1 LRLRSPKK
9 GDAVISDVKPWG
21 RWATLGLGLIA
32 LLAGQL
38 VALTALI
45 WWTGLGLAYW
55 ADFARDGVAV
65 TFIICISTP
74 VQVLLLVL
82 MARQTRASAADYL
95 GFTLPQKRDVV
106 WGIIAVLIFI
116 VVGDGISWLL
126 GHNIVTQFQLDIHR
140 TASAAG
146 WLPWLWLSIVVV
158 TPIGEETLFRGFLF
172 RGWHRS
178 PRDAWV
184 AIAVT
189 ALLWAVIHVQYDLYV
204 IAQVF
209 VCGLVFGW
217 LRWATGSTI
226 LTMLLHGL
234 VNCEGM
240 FETFMALRS

>member
-1 LRLRSPKK
+1 
-9 GDAVISDVKPWG
+9 VISDVKPWG

-38 VALTALI
+38 VALTALT
-45 WWTGLGLAYW
+45 WWTGLGLAHW

-65 TFIICISTP
+65 TLIICISTP
-74 VQVLLLVL
+74 VQVLLLAL

-95 GFTLPQKRDVV
+95 GLTLPRKRDVV

-126 GHNIVTQFQLDIHR
+126 GHNIVTQFQLDIYR

-146 WLPWLWLSIVVV
+146 WLPWLLLSIDVV

>member
-1 LRLRSPKK
+1 M
-9 GDAVISDVKPWG
+9 ISDVKPWG

-95 GFTLPQKRDVV
+95 GLTLPQKRDVV

-172 RGWHRS
+172 RGWLQQ
-178 PRDAWV
+178 PRDAW
-184 AIAVT
+184 AVIVIT
-189 ALLWAVIHVQYDLYV
+189 SLLWAFIHVQYDWYV
-204 IAQVF
+204 IAQIF
-209 VCGLVFGW
+209 IFGLLLGW
-217 LRWATGSTI
+217 MRWASGSTM
-226 LTMLLHGL
+226 LTILLHAL
-234 VNCEGM
+234 INTEGM
-240 FETFMALRS
+240 LETLVDLKWLS